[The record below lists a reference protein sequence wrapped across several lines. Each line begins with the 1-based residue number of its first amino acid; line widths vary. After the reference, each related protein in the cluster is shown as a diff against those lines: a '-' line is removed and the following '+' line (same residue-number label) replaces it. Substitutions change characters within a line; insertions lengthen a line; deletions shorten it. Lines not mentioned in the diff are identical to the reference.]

1 MSVNSKLTFSIAN
14 RSFSQRQSKLKTPH
28 RREIQSK
35 HRMYKMFRLHYAILL
50 LLPLANANYKLLQQR
65 RLDESYPPFQL
76 TKGRCKKPI
85 QTAVACANAVSKLA
99 WQNTSAL
106 QIKELSWGPN
116 GCFFL
121 STTNSLY
128 FNTAAEAG
136 SDDCSNL
143 AKCGCEHCDDKCVKA
158 GGEVSTCVDTP
169 GWSASVTIYDMD
181 GPTQRSRDE
190 SIDHKDKKTMTCE
203 QMSAGASPNC
213 KDGKVISEDPSIWK
227 NEPEKNCCACGKGP
241 DDWRYEWELFVVI
254 GVVGINCLCISIIL
268 YICLTPDDGPDI

>member
-1 MSVNSKLTFSIAN
+1 ML
-14 RSFSQRQSKLKTPH
+14 
-28 RREIQSK
+28 
-35 HRMYKMFRLHYAILL
+35 RLHYTIILL
-50 LLPLANANYKLLQQR
+50 LLPLANANHKLLQQR
-65 RLDESYPPFQL
+65 HLDESYPPFQL

-85 QTAVACANAVSKLA
+85 QTALACANAVSKLG

-106 QIKELSWGPN
+106 QIKELSWGPK

-203 QMSAGASPNC
+203 QMSAGVSPHC
-213 KDGKVISEDPSIWK
+213 KEGKVMFPDRHVP
-227 NEPEKNCCACGKGP
+227 NQPEKNCCACGKGTSRES
-241 DDWRYEWELFVVI
+241 DCSRDLEGNCKLTLWELLLVFGFSCI
-254 GVVGINCLCISIIL
+254 GFCLVAI
-268 YICLTPDDGPDI
+268 YIKKAENETS

>member
-1 MSVNSKLTFSIAN
+1 M
-14 RSFSQRQSKLKTPH
+14 LK
-28 RREIQSK
+28 
-35 HRMYKMFRLHYAILL
+35 LHYAIIL
-50 LLPLANANYKLLQQR
+50 LLPLANANHKLLQQR
-65 RLDESYPPFQL
+65 HLDESYPPFEL

-85 QTAVACANAVSKLA
+85 QTALACANAVITLA
-99 WQNTSAL
+99 WRNTSAL
-106 QIKELSWGPN
+106 QIKELSWGPK

-121 STTNSLY
+121 STTDSVY

-136 SDDCSNL
+136 SDDCTNL
-143 AKCGCEHCDDKCVKA
+143 AKCGCEA
-158 GGEVSTCVDTP
+158 GGDGDSPSPRGEVSTCNDTP
-169 GWSASVTIYDMD
+169 DWTTSEQTNFL
-181 GPTQRSRDE
+181 
-190 SIDHKDKKTMTCE
+190 TCE

-268 YICLTPDDGPDI
+268 YICLTTSLIDPD